1 MAVAMQTFRKNE
13 RLCSATEIDRLF
25 REGKTLFRHPL
36 KLIWLPAAWEG
47 PPVVKVIIS
56 VPKRNFRH
64 AVSRNRIR
72 RMIRE
77 CYRKNKWILSEGLGD
92 QKCTLGL
99 VFSGKEIPQY
109 IKLEPIII
117 QLFRRL
123 IQEHEKAAG

>member
-1 MAVAMQTFRKNE
+1 MVVAMQTFKKNE
-13 RLCSATEIDRLF
+13 RLCSATETDRLF
-25 REGKTLFRHPL
+25 REGKVLFRHPL

-56 VPKRNFRH
+56 VPKRSFRH

-72 RMIRE
+72 RIIRE
-77 CYRKNKWILSEGLGD
+77 CYRKNKHILSEGLGD

-99 VFSGKEIPQY
+99 VFAGKEIPQY

-117 QLFRRL
+117 QLFQRL
-123 IQEHEKAAG
+123 IQEYEKAAG